1 MKIVLWA
8 LSLLMLSW
16 HSSFASPSAELGSI
30 SQDPGMFILALANL
44 VNSISIYRY
53 DKIVFFNYTIYNYAF
68 IELTENHKKF

>member
-44 VNSISIYRY
+44 VNSISI
-53 DKIVFFNYTIYNYAF
+53 DMITLLFFNYTIYNYAF